1 MATPFDATTKEL
13 VRFQPA
19 DWLALLGL
27 PPEPCELI
35 DTDLA
40 TVSTEVDRLIQ
51 VNSASPYLV
60 HIEFQAGHDGH
71 AVPGRM
77 LRYNVLASEQTGLH
91 TLSFVILLRPEADS
105 PALSGRVERGRA
117 SASPYLTFRYDVVRL
132 WRLPVATILRGGLAT
147 LPLALL
153 CDLSGTTPE
162 EVVQRLEA
170 QIGRDAAQEDRRKL
184 WASTYLL
191 AGVRF
196 APEIA
201 GKLLERAVAQMKESS
216 TYQKI
221 LADGRQEGRQ
231 EGQQQGRLEG
241 RLEGQQEGERE
252 LFLRLARKRL
262 GEPDEAILSLV
273 QSATKETIEAWADQ
287 LLSVSS
293 WQELIPSS

>member
-27 PPEPCELI
+27 PREPCELI
-35 DTDLA
+35 DADLA
-40 TVSTEVDRLIQ
+40 TVSTEADRLIQ
-51 VNSASPYLV
+51 VHSSRPYLV
-60 HIEFQAGHDGH
+60 HIEFQAGHDGY

-77 LRYNVLASEQTGLH
+77 LRYNVLASEQTALP
-91 TLSFVILLRPEADS
+91 TLSYVILLRPEADS
-105 PALSGRVERGRA
+105 PALSGLVERGRI
-117 SASPYLTFRYDVVRL
+117 SAKPYLTFTYNVVRL
-132 WRLPVATILRGGLAT
+132 WQLPVATILRGGLAT

-162 EVVQRLEA
+162 DVVQSLEG
-170 QIGRDAAQEDRRKL
+170 QIGRDAALEDRRKL

-191 AGVRF
+191 AGVRY

-221 LADGRQEGRQ
+221 LADGRQEGISQ
-231 EGQQQGRLEG
+231 GIAEGLSQGIA
-241 RLEGQQEGERE
+241 EGERE
-252 LFLRLARKRL
+252 LFLRMARKHL
-262 GEPDEAILSLV
+262 GEPDTTTLSLV
-273 QSATKETIEAWADQ
+273 QSASKETIEVWADQ
-287 LLSVSS
+287 LLTSS
-293 WQELIPSS
+293 TWQELIAPS